1 MKRVSGEQALWG
13 LVWGGTGLFVVWPV
27 LEVLV
32 QSVIRNGAFSLAAWT
47 SLLGSQGGLLVNSLL
62 VAGFVVL
69 ITLPIAMA
77 MALWLVRGRCD
88 SLRNRAVRMTLL
100 LTLISPP
107 FVGAMAFI
115 MLFGRRG
122 LVTWKLLGLDWNPY
136 GLHGVVIMESFSLVA
151 LAAMLLCVTL
161 RGVDCTLENA
171 SRDLGMSPG
180 KTLLHVTLPLCMPGI
195 LATALLVFVRALSD
209 FATPLF
215 VGGSFQ
221 VLSSRAYTT
230 LIHMGDFQLAGAM
243 NVLLLVPA
251 LLGVWAMRRLGSG
264 QVFSLRLAD
273 EAPGF
278 QLPEVL
284 AAITGAV
291 TLCWVAAQ
299 WLLYG
304 LVLLG
309 AFTRTWGVDFTLTLN
324 HLIALFDFRLSSVWR
339 SLACSLAA
347 AAGGCSLGALVAWLL
362 RNTAPARRQWVE
374 SLLDIPYMLPGTFF
388 GLGYLLV
395 YARLPFEV
403 SAAVLIA
410 LNCLFRQLS
419 PALRASMAGLSRVN
433 PELESAVRDMGAGA
447 LSHFRDV
454 ALPALRPSAL
464 FAFVNAFS
472 ASMVSTGPIIFLVT
486 PYAKV
491 MSVDMFESINS
502 GKFGAANAMAAALIL
517 LVLIVNVL
525 AGRVNGRGEKL
536 YDARI

>member
-1 MKRVSGEQALWG
+1 MLKRVHCEQALWG
-13 LVWGGTGLFVVWPV
+13 LVWMCAGLFALWPV
-27 LEVLV
+27 LEVLA
-32 QSVIRNGAFSLAAWT
+32 QSIICDGVWSLAAWAT
-47 SLLGSQGGLLVNSLL
+47 LLGSQRALLTNSLL
-62 VAGFVVL
+62 VAVL
-69 ITLPIAMA
+69 VTLMTLPLGMA
-77 MALWLVRGRCD
+77 VALWQTRGHHNGLRSVVR
-88 SLRNRAVRMTLL
+88 LTLL
-100 LTLISPP
+100 LALISPP

-151 LAAMLLCVTL
+151 LAAMLLTVTL
-161 RGVDCTLENA
+161 RGVDRALENA
-171 SRDLGMSPG
+171 SRDLGMPPA
-180 KTLLHVTLPLCMPGI
+180 KTLLYVTLPLCMPGI

-221 VLSSRAYTT
+221 VLASRAYTA

-243 NVLLLVPA
+243 NVLLLAPA
-251 LLGVWAMRRLGSG
+251 LLAVWAMRRLGTA
-264 QVFSLRLAD
+264 QVFSLRLSD
-273 EAPGF
+273 EDPGF
-278 QLPEVL
+278 HLPRGL
-284 AAITGAV
+284 AAMTGAA
-291 TLCWVAAQ
+291 TFCWVASQ

-309 AFTRTWGVDFTLTLN
+309 AFTRTWGVDFTLTLD
-324 HLIALFDFRLSSVWR
+324 HLAALVDFRLSSIWR
-339 SLACSLAA
+339 SLGCSLAA
-347 AAGGCSLGALVAWLL
+347 AAGGCALGALVAWLL
-362 RNTAPARRQWVE
+362 RNTAPGRRQWVE

-419 PALRASMAGLSRVN
+419 PALRASMAGMRRVN
-433 PELESAVRDMGAGA
+433 PELESAVRDMGAGSLA
-447 LSHFRDV
+447 HFRDV

-464 FAFVNAFS
+464 FAFVTAFS

-486 PYAKV
+486 PQAKV

-502 GKFGAANAMAAALIL
+502 GSFGAANAMAAALIM
-517 LVLIVNVL
+517 LVLSVNIL
-525 AGRVNGRGEKL
+525 AEQVKSRRARVH
-536 YDARI
+536 DARI